1 MNVTD
6 LTQAIQGGLIQQD
19 RLVKT
24 DIPSLPA
31 NTMVPCRVLT
41 ASELGRDLVVP
52 PFLTA
57 VRSRGYGAISNFCFG
72 GTPPMAVFGR
82 S

>member
-6 LTQAIQGGLIQQD
+6 LIQAIQDGLIQQD

-31 NTMVPCRVLT
+31 NTMVPCRVV
-41 ASELGRDLVVP
+41 S
-52 PFLTA
+52 
-57 VRSRGYGAISNFCFG
+57 
-72 GTPPMAVFGR
+72 
-82 S
+82 

>member
-6 LTQAIQGGLIQQD
+6 LIQAIQDGLIQQD

-31 NTMVPCRVLT
+31 NTMVPCRVV
-41 ASELGRDLVVP
+41 SCPDRV
-52 PFLTA
+52 
-57 VRSRGYGAISNFCFG
+57 
-72 GTPPMAVFGR
+72 GTRA
-82 S
+82 

>member
-41 ASELGRDLVVP
+41 ASNSGV
-52 PFLTA
+52 TSA
-57 VRSRGYGAISNFCFG
+57 
-72 GTPPMAVFGR
+72 
-82 S
+82 